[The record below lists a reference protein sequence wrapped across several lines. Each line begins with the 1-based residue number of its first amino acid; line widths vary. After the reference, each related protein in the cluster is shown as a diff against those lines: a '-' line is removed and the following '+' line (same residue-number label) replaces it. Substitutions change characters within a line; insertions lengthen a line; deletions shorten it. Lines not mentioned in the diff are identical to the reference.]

1 MGKFDEKKR
10 LKKIFI
16 WLKRRFNFLFVAFYG
31 WRSGQTLS
39 NFVKSDGDVISY
51 YLEVFGAFRPLLL
64 QA

>member
-31 WRSGQTLS
+31 WRSGPIWS
-39 NFVKSDGDVISY
+39 IMVKSVGDVIFY
-51 YLEVFGAFRPLLL
+51 FLQGFGAFRPLDS
-64 QA
+64 